1 VNYLSKLTLSY
12 IANGWKEDNI
22 LDESTII
29 DDTATY
35 DETSDST
42 ILMNAI
48 IGVGTAN
55 EYSSIGTRVSPSI
68 PLSET
73 NKIYRINWVATAP
86 VGTSI
91 TIETNLSL
99 DNGITWKGWKTVK
112 NNQFIPDMDKTT
124 DLTDALVQIK
134 QTLQTTDTTLSP
146 TLESIGIIADN
157 SDDLNI
163 DEVWDNTSSLL
174 AKFNKTLEAGSI
186 ANSGNKIV
194 KFRIVRREADQD
206 ENGDTYL
213 GEISFDNAA
222 IADLTFD
229 DITNPN
235 TDLIYTVI
243 PVSENGLDGVP
254 REIEVKSD
262 FVGVWIVDKDTGE
275 VLVFDK
281 AIGNVGT
288 VESTFNQ
295 QRTQIDTFG
304 SYPQFYYS
312 NDSGYEAFS
321 LSTVILPDDGKR
333 TGKKYKDILNK
344 FIKDHNPKIVKLD
357 TGRVFVAD
365 ISNMRASSPMVTWD
379 GADYMTITVD
389 VTETMD
395 ISSYMKGE

>member
-1 VNYLSKLTLSY
+1 VKYLSKLTLNA
-12 IANGWKEDNI
+12 ITNGWKE
-22 LDESTII
+22 ESTIDELFSI
-29 DDTATY
+29 DETIAY
-35 DETSDST
+35 DEGGNSTS
-42 ILMNAI
+42 LLNVL
-48 IGVGTAN
+48 IGVGTVN
-55 EYSSIGTRVSPSI
+55 EFVTIGTRISPPI
-68 PLSET
+68 PLSKL
-73 NKIYRINWVATAP
+73 NKLYRINWVATIP
-86 VGTSI
+86 TGTSI
-91 TIETNLSL
+91 TVETNISL
-99 DNGITWKGWKTVK
+99 DNGVTWLGWKTVK
-112 NNQFIPDMDKTT
+112 NNQFLPDIDKTT
-124 DLTDALVQIK
+124 NLTNALIQIR
-134 QTLQTTDTTLSP
+134 QTLQTTDVSLTP
-146 TLESIGIIADN
+146 TLESIGVVADN

-163 DEVWDNTSSLL
+163 DEKWDNTTSLL

-206 ENGDTYL
+206 ENGDIYL
-213 GEISFDNAA
+213 GELPFDNAA
-222 IADLTFD
+222 SADLTFD

-254 REIEVKSD
+254 REIEIKPSFD
-262 FVGVWIVDKDTGE
+262 GVWIVDKETGE

-389 VTETMD
+389 VTECYD
-395 ISSYMKGE
+395 YGEYMKGE

>member
-1 VNYLSKLTLSY
+1 VKCLSKLTLSY
-12 IANGWKEDNI
+12 ITNGWEDTN
-22 LDESTII
+22 TI
-29 DDTATY
+29 DDSVLLDDTTTY
-35 DETSDST
+35 DTTDDSV
-42 ILMNAI
+42 IFLNAI
-48 IGVGTAN
+48 LGEGTAN
-55 EYSSIGTRVSPSI
+55 QYSSIGTRISPSI

-73 NKIYRINWVATAP
+73 NKLYRINWVANTP
-86 VGTSI
+86 VSTSI
-91 TIETNLSL
+91 TVETNLSL
-99 DNGITWKGWKTVK
+99 DNGVTWLGWKTVK
-112 NNQFIPDMDKTT
+112 NNQFLPDIDKTT
-124 DLTDALVQIK
+124 DLTNALIQIK
-134 QTLQTTDTTLSP
+134 QTLQTTDVSLTP
-146 TLESIGIIADN
+146 TLESIGVVADN

-163 DEVWDNTSSLL
+163 DEKWDNTTSLL
-174 AKFNKTLEAGSI
+174 AKFNHSLEAGSI

-222 IADLTFD
+222 SADLTFD

-254 REIEVKSD
+254 REIEIKPS

-379 GADYMTITVD
+379 NADYMTITVD
-389 VTETMD
+389 VTETQD
-395 ISSYMKGE
+395 YPSYMKGE